1 MILRCVTGC
10 YLVYLAV
17 PMVLLLTGSF
27 GELWLNTLLPTG
39 LTLRWYRDVAADPS
53 FRRAFLSSLAVAAIT
68 CMSCAA
74 IGLPL
79 AYRRA
84 PGTVGRAPRDLR
96 SAGGRLRRQ
105 LRRPCQPAR
114 RPGHRCAMRRDAD
127 WALGDA
133 APWL

>member
-79 AYRRA
+79 AYAVFRAESRR
-84 PGTVGRAPRDLR
+84 VRALSRVL
-96 SAGGRLRRQ
+96 
-105 LRRPCQPAR
+105 
-114 RPGHRCAMRRDAD
+114 
-127 WALGDA
+127 
-133 APWL
+133 